1 MDDVADAL
9 IARIRNKDSQALV
22 EFIELRRPQLLAYIE
37 RNLSTS
43 LGRKLEAADIVQ
55 EVSMSAVGSLT
66 TFELADR
73 DPFSWLCQ
81 LAEHRIIDAHRKLV
95 AAQKR
100 SSDREVSA
108 GPASDSES
116 VQGGFIDLLVVSMTS
131 PSGALFRNQ
140 RALRLQEALKNLSEE
155 SQEALK
161 LRYVEG
167 LPSREIAARLQRT
180 DGATRVLL
188 TRSLA
193 KLQELLRH
201 ESDFASFI
209 NPNPPEE
216 D

>member
-1 MDDVADAL
+1 
-9 IARIRNKDSQALV
+9 
-22 EFIELRRPQLLAYIE
+22 
-37 RNLSTS
+37 
-43 LGRKLEAADIVQ
+43 
-55 EVSMSAVGSLT
+55 
-66 TFELADR
+66 
-73 DPFSWLCQ
+73 
-81 LAEHRIIDAHRKLV
+81 
-95 AAQKR
+95 
-100 SSDREVSA
+100 VSA

-155 SQEALK
+155 SQQALK

>member
-1 MDDVADAL
+1 MDEIAAAFA
-9 IARIRNKDSQALV
+9 ARIRNKDSQALV
-22 EFIELRRPQLLAYIE
+22 EFIELRRPQLLAFIE
-37 RNLSTS
+37 RNLSS
-43 LGRKLEAADIVQ
+43 LLGRKLEAADILQ
-55 EVSMSAVGSLT
+55 EVSLSAITSLD
-66 TFELADR
+66 TFDLGDR

-155 SQEALK
+155 SQQALK
-161 LRYVEG
+161 LRYVE
-167 LPSREIAARLQRT
+167 
-180 DGATRVLL
+180 
-188 TRSLA
+188 
-193 KLQELLRH
+193 
-201 ESDFASFI
+201 
-209 NPNPPEE
+209 
-216 D
+216 